1 MSVILPFEK
10 LAYFITGIRCEA
22 SPRGIAVRV
31 LFGVVATA
39 AVVSLGLVF
48 FGAAAGNANAAGW
61 FPLWLLFA
69 AGAFLAYVAGTFWI
83 WRAGRAQLAQYVAW
97 APLMFV
103 AAAGTVSFVFALG
116 S

>member
-1 MSVILPFEK
+1 MPFEK

-39 AVVSLGLVF
+39 AVASLGLIF
-48 FGAAAGNANAAGW
+48 LGAAAGNANAAGG
-61 FPLWLLFA
+61 FPLWLIFTA
-69 AGAFLAYVAGTFWI
+69 AAFLAYVAGTFWI
-83 WRAGRAQLAQYVAW
+83 WQAGRAQTAQYVAW
-97 APLMFV
+97 APLLFV
-103 AAAGTVSFVFALG
+103 AATGIVSFVFALG